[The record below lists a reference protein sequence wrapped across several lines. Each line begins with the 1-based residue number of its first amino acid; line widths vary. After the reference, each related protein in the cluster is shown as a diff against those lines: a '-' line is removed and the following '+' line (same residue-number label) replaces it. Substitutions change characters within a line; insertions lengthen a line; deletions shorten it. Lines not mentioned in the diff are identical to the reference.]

1 MSCEEEAASIP
12 VLSGTP
18 AGGDGSIV
26 GGTLTW
32 ERDGALVRMA
42 MDLTTT
48 GGEPLAVMVRSE
60 RGRVFVQLFGGELDS
75 SSPRSSGLDRGSSS
89 LPRTSAF
96 VPLVQQVTTVYQQLP
111 LGDGSAV
118 MILASNYGEAGAL
131 DFYGHG
137 LPPVVSPHL
146 TYYYWAPAHMT
157 PSTVI
162 VVGYSRPY
170 LGTFFGDIEQAAT
183 ITNSYGLRNYE
194 YGQAIWICR
203 SPLVPLDQAWPR
215 LKALD

>member
-1 MSCEEEAASIP
+1 MYGWP
-12 VLSGTP
+12 DV
-18 AGGDGSIV
+18 
-26 GGTLTW
+26 
-32 ERDGALVRMA
+32 
-42 MDLTTT
+42 
-48 GGEPLAVMVRSE
+48 
-60 RGRVFVQLFGGELDS
+60 
-75 SSPRSSGLDRGSSS
+75 
-89 LPRTSAF
+89 
-96 VPLVQQVTTVYQQLP
+96 VQQVTTVYQQLP
-111 LGDGSAV
+111 LGDRSAV

-162 VVGYSRPY
+162 VVGYSRQY
-170 LGTFFGDIEQAAT
+170 LGTFFGDIQQAAT